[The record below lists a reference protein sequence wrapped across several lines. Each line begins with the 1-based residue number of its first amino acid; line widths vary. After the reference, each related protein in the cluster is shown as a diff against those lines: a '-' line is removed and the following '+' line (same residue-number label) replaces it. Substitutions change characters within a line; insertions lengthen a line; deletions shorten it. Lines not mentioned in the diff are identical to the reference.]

1 MKTAP
6 RLNASSAPRERRKQP
21 LKPRAISPANGREML
36 EREDWLAGARRLL
49 ISQGVNAVKID
60 RLARELGV
68 TRGGFYYRFKSRSDL
83 LNALMEDWRDH
94 NSVATLAAIKGKG
107 APVDRILALMKVW
120 IEEVDYV
127 PAYDIAMREW
137 GRVSA
142 KVAKLVR
149 AVDDERIEAF
159 HQLFVDAG
167 YPDQEAFIRA
177 RVFYYHQVG
186 YYAMGVE
193 ETKERRLELA
203 DLYFKVLTGFSA

>member
-1 MKTAP
+1 
-6 RLNASSAPRERRKQP
+6 
-21 LKPRAISPANGREML
+21 ML

-49 ISQGVNAVKID
+49 IGQGVNAVKID

-120 IEEVDYV
+120 IEEIDYV